1 MTIPLLT
8 FSKFA
13 ALHSVSTKTLDR
25 WIERKVLPE
34 PVYIRNRKYF
44 PADVV
49 PQQGERPPR
58 GLRTAAQRDATEA
71 VAFPLTDK

>member
-13 ALHSVSTKTLDR
+13 ALHSVSPKTVDR
-25 WIERKVLPE
+25 WVARGVLPQ
-34 PVYIRNRKYF
+34 PTYIRGRKYF
-44 PADVV
+44 PANTI

-58 GLRTAAQRDATEA
+58 GLRTAGVMEGNHHG
-71 VAFPLTDK
+71 